1 MQTKWFLGVLLYGL
15 LLPASSIPAQAGALG
30 GKTMTRRYDNSGWC
44 HMPYREYGDE
54 PSDTITYPV
63 FFTADST
70 EATIRFEF
78 DNFDKAGNWTNNIID
93 NVAVVKKAIFEGKEL
108 WDIGGCITGSY
119 FDFTLLPDN
128 DPRLVFKDLFIDGA
142 DPSWTGVGTPGTGS
156 GQGASQ
162 QVFWVDT
169 ASSYEQAPKPEI
181 ALATGQVKNGALG
194 VGRSTDPQKVTTQM
208 IVHGL
213 VPGEEYALSFW
224 WRMSISSQAADL
236 EGLGTTVTV
245 STPALRDDVPQTGM
259 VGDETHYSWDEYYLD
274 LPAGS
279 SNLVIDLY
287 GLTADADLY
296 VRHEDSVDECVPF
309 LGYTNPEHCVWSNP
323 APGRWLIQ
331 VTNYVP
337 GPIGYT
343 LRVRWDGSP
352 GFFTVPPCRVLDTRN
367 ESGPLPA
374 ALDRHL
380 RRYLQVPARCGIPF
394 SARSVSANVT
404 VVQPT
409 APGHLRLWPADTD
422 IPGTSVINFSTG
434 QVRANNAILPL
445 AAAPADPADV
455 DRSGQILIEPFLA
468 GGGTV
473 HVVIDVNGF
482 FQDTDPPTAGGP
494 P

>member
-1 MQTKWFLGVLLYGL
+1 MRTKYLPGVLLASL
-15 LLPASSIPAQAGALG
+15 LLPAVTVPAEAGALG
-30 GKTMTRRYDNSGWC
+30 SKTMTRRYDNSGWC
-44 HMPYREYGDE
+44 HMPYRNFLVELED
-54 PSDTITYPV
+54 PLNPV
-63 FFTADST
+63 FFTADAT

-78 DNFDKAGNWTNNIID
+78 DNLYSNPDSEDKWSH
-93 NVAVVKKAIFEGKEL
+93 NVLDQVIVMKREVFEDESL
-108 WDIGGCITGSY
+108 WKIGGCNTGAY
-119 FDFTLLPDN
+119 FDFTLLPEN
-128 DPRLVFKDLFIDGA
+128 DPRIVFKDLFIDGP
-142 DPSWTGVGTPGTGS
+142 DPSWTGVGTPGNSS
-156 GQGASQ
+156 GEGASQ
-162 QVFWVDT
+162 QVFWISEHQT
-169 ASSYEQAPKPEI
+169 
-181 ALATGQVKNGALG
+181 LG
-194 VGRSTDPQKVTTQM
+194 VGRSTDPQKVSTQM
-208 IVHGL
+208 TIHGL

-224 WRMSISSQAADL
+224 WHMTIWDQAADQ
-236 EGLGTTVTV
+236 EGLGVLVTV
-245 STPALRDDVPQTGM
+245 STPALRDDVPQTGR

-279 SNLVIDLY
+279 SNLVVDLY
-287 GLTADADLY
+287 DLTADADLY

-309 LGYTNPEHCVWSNP
+309 WGDTAPEQCAWSNP
-323 APGRWLIQ
+323 APGRWLIG

-343 LRVRWDGSP
+343 LRARWDGSA

-367 ESGPLPA
+367 ESGPMPA

-445 AAAPADPADV
+445 AAAPADPGQD

-473 HVVIDVNGF
+473 HVILDVNGF
-482 FQDTDPPTAGGP
+482 FQDADPPSDGGP